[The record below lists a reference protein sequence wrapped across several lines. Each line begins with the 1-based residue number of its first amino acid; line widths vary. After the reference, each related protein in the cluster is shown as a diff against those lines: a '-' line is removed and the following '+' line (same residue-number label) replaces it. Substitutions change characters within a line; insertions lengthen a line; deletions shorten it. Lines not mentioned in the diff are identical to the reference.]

1 MNYWLVVG
9 KRQNWET
16 AFEEGNIW
24 GLKEAQRRLWDS
36 LNENDTLLFYVTQP
50 VGGIIGYGVLR
61 TKFRQNRPLWPQEL
75 REHKLIWP
83 LRFEFDV
90 KLCLPPDKW
99 CTNKLVS
106 KQLWPRAGFQL
117 VSQDVGRELISSLR
131 KYSTRLAEASS
142 IAETPHEF
150 VTTTKNSEEVP
161 SSHDKIKKALVEI
174 GKMQHLIAEPEYSF
188 DIGRLD
194 VVWRKVQLSVP
205 TYVFEVHVGGDIYH
219 ALAKLKHAF
228 DLWNSNIYLVA
239 PQADITKATNLL
251 SGTFHEI
258 SSQIRFIESDK
269 VEELFKR
276 KRAYFDFEK
285 ELGIKP

>member
-16 AFEEGNIW
+16 AFKEGNIW
-24 GLKEAQRRLWDS
+24 GLKEAQQHLWES
-36 LNENDTLLFYVTQP
+36 LNEDDILLFYVTQP

-90 KLCLPPDKW
+90 KSCLPPDKW
-99 CTNKLVS
+99 ATTKLVS
-106 KQLWPRAGFQL
+106 KLLWPRAGFQL
-117 VSQDVGRELISSLR
+117 VSQDVGRKLISSLR
-131 KYSTRLAEASS
+131 GYSTQVAKVTPLE
-142 IAETPHEF
+142 ETPAEF
-150 VTTTKNSEEVP
+150 VITTKDSKEVP
-161 SSHDKIKKALVEI
+161 SSHDGIKKALVEI
-174 GKMQHLIAEPEYSF
+174 GKMQNFIAEPEYSF

-194 VVWRKVQLSVP
+194 VVWRRVELSVP
-205 TYVFEVHVGGDIYH
+205 TYVFEVQVGGDVYH

-228 DLWNSNIYLVA
+228 DLWNSHIYLVA
-239 PQADITKATNLL
+239 PQADIDKAGDLL

-258 SSQIRFIESDK
+258 GSRIRFIESDK
-269 VEELFKR
+269 VEELYKR
-276 KRAYFDFEK
+276 KKAYLDFEK
-285 ELGIKP
+285 ELGI